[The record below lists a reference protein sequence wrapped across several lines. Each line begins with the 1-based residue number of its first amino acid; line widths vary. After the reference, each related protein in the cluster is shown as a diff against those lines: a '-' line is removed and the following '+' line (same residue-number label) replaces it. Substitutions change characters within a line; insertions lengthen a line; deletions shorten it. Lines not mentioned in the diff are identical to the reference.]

1 MDLGVFGH
9 GYQLIG
15 GLVAIGVI
23 LLLTALALNR
33 RLAASVR
40 SEERHAE
47 KRLEYQRNIVSQLG
61 MLLTGIGVSLF
72 IFYYQQDF
80 QERRRWHD
88 ETEVVL
94 AKLASRLG
102 RAAADLEFLPQYD
115 VILDEGGPYIG
126 PEHGGTNGAVTAA
139 GPDLARQVEALR
151 LAERDVTLD
160 IFSDLEFSADL
171 RHSPLMPE
179 IDPAVWFAMHRNE
192 NDLRY
197 AVSQLAADYRD
208 LADAI
213 GGTDPAEA
221 VLDPVAADAIKREAL
236 DVLYDLD
243 LLRDRSRRIVAR
255 ACWFLAHDRDFVRLH
270 PIEEIGQP
278 YATHGEWIE
287 QARRFIAPFSIGGEN
302 CFDML
307 RYTSPTDLAAQ

>member
-1 MDLGVFGH
+1 MDLGAFGH
-9 GYQLIG
+9 GYLLIG
-15 GLVAIGVI
+15 GLIVAGVA
-23 LLLTALALNR
+23 LLLTALVLNR
-33 RLAASVR
+33 RPAASVHG
-40 SEERHAE
+40 EERHDE
-47 KRLEYQRNIVSQLG
+47 KRLDYQRNLVSQVG

-115 VILDEGGPYIG
+115 AILDEGGPYVD
-126 PEHGGTNGAVTAA
+126 PEAGGGNRAVTAS
-139 GPDLARQVEALR
+139 GPDLARQIEALR
-151 LAERDVTLD
+151 FVERDVTLD

-171 RHSPLMPE
+171 RSSPLLPE
-179 IDPAVWFAMHRNE
+179 VDPALWFGMHRDE

-197 AVSQLAADYRD
+197 AVTQLAADYRD

-213 GGTDPAEA
+213 GGVDPADA
-221 VLDPVAADAIKREAL
+221 VVDPALSGTIKREVL

-243 LLRDRSRRIVAR
+243 MVRDRSRRAVAR
-255 ACWFLAHDRDFVRLH
+255 ACWLLAHDRDFVRLH
-270 PIEEIGQP
+270 PIEEIRRRYP
-278 YATHGEWIE
+278 AHVEWIE
-287 QARRFIAPFSIGGEN
+287 QARKVLSPFSLGGEN
-302 CFDML
+302 CFDL
-307 RYTSPTDLAAQ
+307 LSYNPPPATNNQ